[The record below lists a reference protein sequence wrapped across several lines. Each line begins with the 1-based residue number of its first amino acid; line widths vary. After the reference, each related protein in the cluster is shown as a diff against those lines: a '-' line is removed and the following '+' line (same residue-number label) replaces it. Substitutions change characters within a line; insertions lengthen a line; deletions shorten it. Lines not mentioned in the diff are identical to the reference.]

1 MRRGARWAW
10 LLAAVGA
17 CAIGCKGSGPRK
29 KGPEDPLLQSK
40 TPVQSKF
47 ADSNEGA
54 ARADPSPP
62 TIPAGAWSAGPG
74 LSASSVRLGPP
85 DFNIPPTHASLAWS
99 TDKPAV
105 SAAGRY
111 ARSADSRWLQGV
123 LERTPDNRW
132 LLRYEPGSR
141 DSSAGKVFVEGHERL
156 DLFEAGDVIRV
167 EGALVEEQQAGS
179 ERLPHPRYQV
189 RHVELIQR
197 HS

>member
-1 MRRGARWAW
+1 MRRGTRLAW

-40 TPVQSKF
+40 TAVQSKF
-47 ADSNEGA
+47 ADPNEVT

-62 TIPAGAWSAGPG
+62 TIPAGAWSAGRGQFAFP
-74 LSASSVRLGPP
+74 VRLGPP
-85 DFNIPPTHASLAWS
+85 DFNIPPGQASLAWS

-105 SAAGRY
+105 SAAGPY

-132 LLRYEPGSR
+132 LLRYEPMSR
-141 DSSAGKVFVEGHERL
+141 DSGAGKVFVEGHERL
-156 DLFEAGDVIRV
+156 DLFEPGDVIRV
-167 EGALVEEQQAGS
+167 EGALVEEPQGGS
-179 ERLPHPRYQV
+179 ERLPHPRYRV